1 MKLIKERIEC
11 HWEDLNI
18 FEEVL
23 FVLTVPAEY
32 SEKEKA
38 IMRDCAYKAGLI
50 NVKSTDLLQFTTER
64 MLIHLNLFK
73 LELQN
78 HLFFFFFIL

>member
-1 MKLIKERIEC
+1 MKLIKEKIES

-38 IMRDCAYKAGLI
+38 VMRDCAYKAGLI

-64 MLIHLNLFK
+64 MLIH
-73 LELQN
+73 
-78 HLFFFFFIL
+78 